1 MTDVT
6 IGGRLGR
13 KPICVKYYN
22 HHKGGVNKV
31 DQQLHHQHTLRKS
44 YKWYCKLALRLISQ
58 VILNAHKVYLA
69 HTGGNIVFLDFMHNT
84 IASLLASTPKII
96 IPDVQIP
103 DDTHARLTGRH
114 FTQVKKAA
122 TDASDQ

>member
-6 IGGRLGR
+6 IEGKPGR
-13 KPICVKYYN
+13 KPIYVKYYN
-22 HHKGGVNKV
+22 HHEGGVDKV
-31 DQQLHHQHTLRKS
+31 DQQLHYQHTLRKS

-58 VILNAHKVYLA
+58 VIVNAHKVYLA
-69 HTGGNIVFLDFMHNT
+69 HTGGNIVFLDFMDNT

-103 DDTHARLTGRH
+103 DLMTLMP
-114 FTQVKKAA
+114 
-122 TDASDQ
+122 AS